1 MVVPQ
6 ADIPK
11 ARLPGV
17 TVEALHAPLVGASE
31 ASSFTT
37 TPVGTAGVKVLL
49 IKSLRAESETNPS
62 GVIGQVQQETNCS
75 SGENV
80 YTFAQ
85 MLPFW
90 VGNAAVEEVPA
101 LVTLTTES
109 PTLKLEE

>member
-1 MVVPQ
+1 MVPQ

-17 TVEALHAPLVGASE
+17 TVEALQAPPAGWSE

-37 TPVGTAGVKVLL
+37 TPVGTPGVRVLL
-49 IKSLRAESETNPS
+49 IRSLRAESEANPS
-62 GVIGQVQQETNCS
+62 GVIGQVQQETSCS

-85 MLPFW
+85 MLPF
-90 VGNAAVEEVPA
+90 
-101 LVTLTTES
+101 
-109 PTLKLEE
+109 